1 MADETRPVMAHTS
14 VMGRAA
20 SSSLESEQPMTGVAI
35 VRLVESPTF
44 ATGPA
49 VVEAVLEAVEGAALV
64 VLTGPG
70 WQSSAPA
77 WETTSTIVRTLK
89 ASGVDVSIARTP

>member
-1 MADETRPVMAHTS
+1 MET
-14 VMGRAA
+14 
-20 SSSLESEQPMTGVAI
+20 EKPMTGVAV
-35 VRLVESPTF
+35 VRLMEPPTI

-49 VVEAVLEAVEGAALV
+49 VVDAVLEAVAGAALV

-77 WETTSTIVRTLK
+77 WETTATIVRTLRE
-89 ASGVDVSIARTP
+89 SGVDVSLAHAP

>member
-1 MADETRPVMAHTS
+1 
-14 VMGRAA
+14 
-20 SSSLESEQPMTGVAI
+20 MTGVAV
-35 VRLVESPTF
+35 VRLMDAPTV
-44 ATGPA
+44 ATGPS

-77 WETTSTIVRTLK
+77 WETTATIVRTLK
-89 ASGVDVSIARTP
+89 ASGVDVSIARAP

>member
-1 MADETRPVMAHTS
+1 
-14 VMGRAA
+14 
-20 SSSLESEQPMTGVAI
+20 MTGVAV
-35 VRLVESPTF
+35 VRLMEAPTV

-49 VVEAVLEAVEGAALV
+49 VVEAVLEAVEGKALV

-77 WETTSTIVRTLK
+77 WETTATIVRTLK
-89 ASGVDVSIARTP
+89 ASGVDVSIARLP

>member
-1 MADETRPVMAHTS
+1 MET
-14 VMGRAA
+14 
-20 SSSLESEQPMTGVAI
+20 EQPMTGVAV
-35 VRLVESPTF
+35 VRLMEAPTV

-49 VVEAVLEAVEGAALV
+49 VVDAVLEAVRGSALV

-77 WETTSTIVRTLK
+77 WETTATIVRTLR
-89 ASGVDVSIARTP
+89 ASGVDVSIAHAP